1 MKLVIEDPKT
11 AEQLNILFTNLCWLV
26 EIVTIHKEEKGLHM
40 QGMDFSRVCMFDI
53 VLAPEWFTLY
63 EEDDEDVE
71 MISVS
76 ARIFNKV
83 LSTYNKDQ
91 HIVIEILTK
100 SDKVNMEFSGGK
112 TSCDKYFEL
121 PLVYLEQ
128 ELMNIPE
135 NKSQADIVITSKKL
149 TDLVSQF
156 EIFDQVLTFQM
167 SEQKVLMKAAGTDG
181 SMTAKLSLEDEQ
193 LIDYCIEEELE
204 LNVSFSLNYVK
215 RITGFSKVSNDVTL
229 GLSAER
235 PMFIIYDLGN
245 SSSLKLVLAP
255 KIGEDD

>member
-91 HIVIEILTK
+91 HIVIEISSK
-100 SDKVNMEFSGGK
+100 GDKLNMEFSGGK
-112 TSCDKYFEL
+112 RSCDKY
-121 PLVYLEQ
+121 
-128 ELMNIPE
+128 
-135 NKSQADIVITSKKL
+135 
-149 TDLVSQF
+149 
-156 EIFDQVLTFQM
+156 
-167 SEQKVLMKAAGTDG
+167 
-181 SMTAKLSLEDEQ
+181 
-193 LIDYCIEEELE
+193 
-204 LNVSFSLNYVK
+204 
-215 RITGFSKVSNDVTL
+215 RI
-229 GLSAER
+229 R
-235 PMFIIYDLGN
+235 
-245 SSSLKLVLAP
+245 
-255 KIGEDD
+255 